1 MIPSS
6 KSKESVTPRV
16 VPPPTGART
25 AGKGVPSPAKSE
37 PAQKFM
43 VWPEDRLER
52 IAVKAHEL
60 WEQRGCRQGY
70 DLEDWLDAEAVARK
84 EIREAR
90 E

>member
-6 KSKESVTPRV
+6 KPKESVITRV
-16 VPPPTGART
+16 VPPPTGVRPAE
-25 AGKGVPSPAKSE
+25 KSIPSSASSAS
-37 PAQKFM
+37 AQKFV

-52 IAVKAHEL
+52 IAAKAYEL

-70 DLEDWLDAEAVARK
+70 DLEDWLDAEAVVRK
-84 EIREAR
+84 ESHEAR